1 MFFVH
6 VNKPNHFDLAVAKQE
21 LKQEEVCTVVVS
33 SYSIKL
39 RLTCNLFVPFYV
51 CQQLEKSSDRL
62 VIHLSSYKYFKRF
75 CSE

>member
-33 SYSIKL
+33 SLKL

-51 CQQLEKSSDRL
+51 SQQLEKSSDRL
-62 VIHLSSYKYFKRF
+62 VCDSLVFIQIF
-75 CSE
+75 